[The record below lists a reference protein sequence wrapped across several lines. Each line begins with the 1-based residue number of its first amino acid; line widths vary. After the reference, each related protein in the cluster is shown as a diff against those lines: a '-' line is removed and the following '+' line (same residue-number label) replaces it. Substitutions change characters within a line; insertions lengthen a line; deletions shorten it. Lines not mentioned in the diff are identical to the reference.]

1 MISNESTA
9 SMDTASSSANLPVY
23 DAEMT
28 CKPDADFDSDAK
40 WFDLYPNR
48 SLMDASFEGY
58 KLTLDSF
65 PQYKLPLTTD
75 AHLLDTYNF
84 IESSDSKLKYL
95 LFQHLKL
102 FGFENLLIVNQF
114 RDSDVYYFDASGRL
128 VRIIYVDGLSPTNT
142 IRGIEPTNLKLPT
155 VNSTERTSISMKFV
169 RADLAVVFDGFMSL
183 HVCECKSGQDWRV
196 AFSWNADA
204 RAGVL
209 KDAVLVDGQ
218 LHVVIV
224 YIDEVKDEKKANKF
238 ETIVCWIQ
246 FESVAGETAEWT
258 WKRTRKLNSYNSVP
272 DFIGLNFLY

>member
-9 SMDTASSSANLPVY
+9 SMDTTSSSANLPVY
-23 DAEMT
+23 DAEMMS
-28 CKPDADFDSDAK
+28 KPDPDFDTDAK

-75 AHLLDTYNF
+75 AHLDTYNF

-102 FGFENLLIVNQF
+102 FGFENLLVVNQF

-142 IRGIEPTNLKLPT
+142 VRGIEPTNLKIPA
-155 VNSTERTSISMKFV
+155 VSSTERTSISMKFV

-196 AFSWNADA
+196 AFSWNAEA
-204 RAGVL
+204 RPGVI
-209 KDAVLVDGQ
+209 KDAVLADGQ

-224 YIDEVKDEKKANKF
+224 YIDEVKDEKKPNKF
-238 ETIVCWIQ
+238 ETIVSWIQ

-272 DFIGLNFLY
+272 DFIG